1 MSANIWKSYTLRS
14 YEVVVKKIKNIGART
29 GFQPS
34 TTAIPVQRSTVT
46 SRMDLNF
53 FGPYFH
59 YHWNSASDRE
69 SLLEFSGPITEGS
82 NS

>member
-14 YEVVVKKIKNIGART
+14 YEVVVKKRKKYWCPYGISTHNHCGT
-29 GFQPS
+29 G
-34 TTAIPVQRSTVT
+34 TALYGNVP
-46 SRMDLNF
+46 NGPKF
-53 FGPYFH
+53 FRALFSL
-59 YHWNSASDRE
+59 HWNSASDRE